1 MEYDHKGKPCRAC
14 SDFKSWM
21 KTGQKAKN
29 KTIPKPTKPC
39 PPDVN
44 EIGRSSWT
52 LLHTMSVY
60 LPEKELSEQ
69 QKTDASQLMSILSR
83 SYPCNHCAEDLKQD
97 LKDDPPKVQT
107 GKQFAHWLCQLH
119 NKVNVK
125 LGKPEFDCS
134 QTYKR
139 WRDGYSDGSC
149 D

>member
-1 MEYDHKGKPCRAC
+1 MALTQFFR
-14 SDFKSWM
+14 
-21 KTGQKAKN
+21 T
-29 KTIPKPTKPC
+29 
-39 PPDVN
+39 
-44 EIGRSSWT
+44 
-52 LLHTMSVY
+52 
-60 LPEKELSEQ
+60 
-69 QKTDASQLMSILSR
+69 
-83 SYPCNHCAEDLKQD
+83 
-97 LKDDPPKVQT
+97 KVQT